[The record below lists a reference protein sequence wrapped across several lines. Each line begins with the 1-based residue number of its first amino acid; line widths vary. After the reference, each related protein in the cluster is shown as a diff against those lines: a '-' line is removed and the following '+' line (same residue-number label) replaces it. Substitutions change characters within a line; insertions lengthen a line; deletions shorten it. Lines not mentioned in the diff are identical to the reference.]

1 MAAVV
6 MFGSFEHHMFKQ
18 MGEPSPADLLIF
30 GTHVVPDIYG
40 YYRYVVVL
48 VEYHVQSIGQRV
60 FLKGDGY
67 HLKKSLDDSGRL
79 FNPSYGDPT
88 LL

>member
-1 MAAVV
+1 VV
-6 MFGSFEHHMFKQ
+6 F
-18 MGEPSPADLLIF
+18 
-30 GTHVVPDIYG
+30 
-40 YYRYVVVL
+40 